1 MYISPSQELEL
12 SPQHKQVLQ
21 DLVIGESGPGTILRD
36 FEMLL
41 GYIRERDL
49 PVTGK
54 HQLPLRALPEINAR
68 LTHPLQLGL
77 KRPQQ
82 KSYPH
87 IHGLYL
93 LLRASGLT
101 HLDGTSGKLLLLVDE
116 SMYQMWESL
125 NPTERY
131 GNLLEAWLLRGK
143 PEIVGE
149 YYRPPFVIPDNFED
163 WAYFFLRIPD
173 EGLQIAGNRDVE
185 DWLRYRPGWHNL
197 GLLDLFGLITVQHG
211 PPVSGKGWQMER
223 IYRTPVGDALLL
235 LLYTNFFGDFNKIRE
250 LGDKGEV
257 PVGVLQPVLQPYFPQ
272 WESSLSVPEEAFR
285 EGTHIFK
292 VSLGRLRRRIA
303 IPADQS
309 LDALASIILKAVEFD
324 HDHLYRFSYQ
334 NRFGAVESVYHPFM
348 DEGPWTSEVLV
359 GDVPLRIGQK
369 MTYLYDFGDC
379 WEFEVSLEQVDA
391 EMVIEDA
398 VVLEAHGQ
406 PPEQYP
412 TWDEW
417 G

>member
-1 MYISPSQELEL
+1 MHILPSQKLKF
-12 SPQHKQVLQ
+12 SSKHKQVLQ

-41 GYIRERDL
+41 DYLRERDL

-54 HQLPLRALPEINAR
+54 HQLLLRVLPEINAR

-101 HLDGTSGKLLLLVDE
+101 CIGGTSEKPLLLVDE
-116 SMYQMWESL
+116 RVYQVWEGL

-131 GNLLEAWLLRGK
+131 GNLMEAWLLRGK
-143 PEIVGE
+143 PEIIGE
-149 YYRPPFVIPDNFED
+149 DRRPLFLIPENFEA
-163 WAYFFLRIPD
+163 WAYFFAKIPD
-173 EGLQIAGNRDVE
+173 EGLQIAGDRDAE

-197 GLLDLFGLITVQHG
+197 GLLHLFGLITVQHG
-211 PPVSGKGWQMER
+211 PPAPGKGWQIER
-223 IYRTPVGDALLL
+223 IYRTPVGDALLA
-235 LLYTNFFGDFNKIRE
+235 LLYTEFFGDFDNVLE
-250 LGDKGEV
+250 LEDRGEV
-257 PVGVLQPVLQPYFPQ
+257 PFGVLQPVLQPCFPQ
-272 WESSLSVPEEAFR
+272 WENNLSVPERAFR

-292 VSLGRLRRRIA
+292 VSLGRLWRRIA
-303 IPADQS
+303 IPANQT
-309 LDALASIILKAVEFD
+309 LDRLASTILNAVEFD
-324 HDHLYRFSYQ
+324 HDHLYEFSYR
-334 NRFGAVESVYHPFM
+334 NRFGILERIHHPYM

-359 GDVPLRIGQK
+359 GDVPLRIGQT

-379 WEFEVSLEQVDA
+379 WEFDVSLEQVDP
-391 EMVIEDA
+391 EMVIEDS
-398 VVLEAHGQ
+398 VILEAHGE
-406 PPEQYP
+406 PPEQYRR
-412 TWDEW
+412 WDD
-417 G
+417 